1 MERITRFRAGIVL
14 LLFAALI
21 GFYVYRL
28 YDEQIIKTGGGS
40 VSNETTFTTL
50 TRVKAA
56 RGEILDRNGN
66 VLVSNRASYDLVLNH
81 YVLVSAKGTNDYLYQ
96 LVKLCQ
102 ELGIEYNEHFP
113 ISRERPFTYTLED
126 YNSAYQGYFQKYLE
140 YMDGLDSDIT
150 APLLIETLREVYGL
164 PAEWSDEDARLVIGL
179 RYELALR
186 NCVPSMANYV
196 FLNDVSQE
204 EMAAI
209 GELNIPG
216 MNVEASTV
224 REYQTK
230 YAAHILGFVGA
241 MSAEQ
246 WEYYKQ
252 FEEYSMD
259 AQVGQ
264 AGFEA
269 AFEEYLHGVDGWRMD
284 TVNQDGTLV
293 SSEYLVEPK
302 AGSNVQVTIDINLQA
317 VAEDALAENMEN
329 LRNNENPNADGA
341 DAEGAAVVAMDPQT
355 GQVLVCASYPTY
367 DPATYFENYNE
378 ILKDPLT
385 PLFNRAL
392 DATYPPGSVY
402 KPVMVVAAIDSGLI
416 NSATII
422 EDKGMFDP
430 DNSPDNKYDKFQP
443 TCLTYSLLGYAHG
456 PINAA
461 QALKVSCN
469 YFFYEL
475 GDRIKLSIM
484 DNTGKMMGLG
494 ESTGI
499 ELPESTGH
507 RANAE
512 TKAELFEGEDGS
524 WYQGDQILAAI
535 GQSEHRFTPMQLCVY
550 ASTLATQGDRYRATF
565 LNRIVSSDNRSLLK
579 ESQVELMS
587 HLDISDE
594 AYMSYMQGMCMVTQE
609 SGGTAYSV
617 FRDYPIQVAGKTG
630 TAETDKEGK
639 SDNGSFI
646 CFAPADDPEI
656 TIAVYGEQAGHG
668 SSMAGVARD
677 ILDSYF
683 EVGKPAD
690 VNAYENQLS

>member
-14 LLFAALI
+14 LLFVALI
-21 GFYVYRL
+21 GFYIYRL
-28 YDEQIIKTGGGS
+28 YDEQIIKTDGGS

-378 ILKDPLT
+378 ILKDPLK
-385 PLFNRAL
+385 PLYNRAL

-402 KPVMVVAAIDSGLI
+402 KPVMVIAAIDSGLI

-443 TCLTYSLLGYAHG
+443 TCLIYSLLGSTHG
-456 PINAA
+456 SINAA

-475 GDRIKLSIM
+475 GDQIKLSVM
-484 DNTGKMMGLG
+484 DNTGKMLGLG

-535 GQSEHRFTPMQLCVY
+535 GQSEHRFTPMQLCAY
-550 ASTLATQGDRYRATF
+550 ASTLATRGDRYRATF

-594 AYMSYMQGMCMVTQE
+594 AYMSYFQGMCMVTQ

-617 FRDYPIQVAGKTG
+617 FRDYPIQVAGKSG
-630 TAETDKEGK
+630 TPETDN
-639 SDNGSFI
+639 DNGSFI

-683 EVGKPAD
+683 EVGAPAD
-690 VNAYENQLS
+690 VNSYENKLS

>member
-329 LRNNENPNADGA
+329 LRNSENPNADGA

-378 ILKDPLT
+378 ILKDPLK
-385 PLFNRAL
+385 PLYNRAL

-402 KPVMVVAAIDSGLI
+402 KPVMVIAAIDSGLI

-646 CFAPADDPEI
+646 CFAPAYDPEI
-656 TIAVYGEQAGHG
+656 AISVYGEQAGHG
-668 SSMAGVARD
+668 VSVTVVAKD

-683 EVGKPAD
+683 EVGAPAD
-690 VNAYENQLS
+690 VNSYENKLS

>member
-14 LLFAALI
+14 LLFVALI

-40 VSNETTFTTL
+40 ISNETTFTTL

-66 VLVSNRASYDLVLNH
+66 VLVSNRASYDLVINH

-102 ELGIEYNEHFP
+102 ELGIAYNEHFP
-113 ISRERPFTYTLED
+113 ISQQRPFTYTLEE
-126 YNSAYQGYFQKYLE
+126 YNSAYQGYFQEYLK

-224 REYQTK
+224 REYQTE

-302 AGSNVQVTIDINLQA
+302 AGSNVQVTIDIVLQGI
-317 VAEDALAENMEN
+317 AEESLARHMEE

-341 DAEGAAVVAMDPQT
+341 DAEGAAVVAMDPNT

-367 DPATYFENYNE
+367 DPSTYFENYNE

-443 TCLTYSLLGYAHG
+443 TCLTYSLLGYTHG

-469 YFFYEL
+469 YFFYDL

-535 GQSEHRFTPMQLCVY
+535 GQSVHRFTPMQLCVY
-550 ASTLATQGDRYRATF
+550 VSTLATQGDRYRATF

-646 CFAPADDPEI
+646 CFAPAYDPEI
-656 TIAVYGEQAGHG
+656 AISVYGEQAGHG
-668 SSMAGVARD
+668 VSVTVVAKD

-683 EVGKPAD
+683 EVGAPAD
-690 VNAYENQLS
+690 VNSYENKLS

>member
-14 LLFAALI
+14 LLFVALI
-21 GFYVYRL
+21 GFYIYRL

-40 VSNETTFTTL
+40 ISNETTFTTL

-66 VLVSNRASYDLVLNH
+66 VLVSNRASYDLVINH

-102 ELGIEYNEHFP
+102 ELDIEYNEHFP
-113 ISRERPFTYTLED
+113 ISQQRPFTYTLEE
-126 YNSAYQGYFQKYLE
+126 YNSAYQGYFQEYLK

-164 PAEWSDEDARLVIGL
+164 PEEWSDEDARLVIGL

-224 REYQTK
+224 REYQTE

-302 AGSNVQVTIDINLQA
+302 AGSNVQVTIDIVLQGI
-317 VAEDALAENMEN
+317 AEESLARHMEE

-341 DAEGAAVVAMDPQT
+341 DAEGAAVVAMDPNT

-416 NSATII
+416 NSATLI
-422 EDKGMFDP
+422 EDKGIFDP

-443 TCLTYSLLGYAHG
+443 TCLTYSLLGYTHG

-469 YFFYEL
+469 YFFYDL

-484 DNTGKMMGLG
+484 DNNGKMMGLG

-550 ASTLATQGDRYRATF
+550 VSTLATQGDRYRATF

-609 SGGTAYSV
+609 SGGTAYST

-646 CFAPADDPEI
+646 CFAPAYDPEI
-656 TIAVYGEQAGHG
+656 AISVYGEQAGHG
-668 SSMAGVARD
+668 SSMAGVAKD

-683 EVGKPAD
+683 EVGAPAD
-690 VNAYENQLS
+690 VNSYENKLS

>member
-14 LLFAALI
+14 LLFVALI

-40 VSNETTFTTL
+40 ISNETTFTTL

-66 VLVSNRASYDLVLNH
+66 VLVSNRASYDLVINH

-113 ISRERPFTYTLED
+113 ISQERPFTYTLEE
-126 YNSAYQGYFQKYLE
+126 YNSAYQGYFQEYLK

-164 PAEWSDEDARLVIGL
+164 PTEWSDEDARLVIGL

-224 REYQTK
+224 REYQTE

-302 AGSNVQVTIDINLQA
+302 AGSNVQVTIDIVLQGI
-317 VAEDALAENMEN
+317 AEESLARHMEE

-341 DAEGAAVVAMDPQT
+341 DAEGAAVVAMDPNT

-367 DPATYFENYNE
+367 DPSTYFENYNE

-392 DATYPPGSVY
+392 DATYPPGSAY

-443 TCLTYSLLGYAHG
+443 TCLTYSLLGYTHG

-469 YFFYEL
+469 YFFYDL

-594 AYMSYMQGMCMVTQE
+594 AYMSYMQGMCMVTRE

-630 TAETDKEGK
+630 TAETDKEDK

-646 CFAPADDPEI
+646 CFAPAYDPEI
-656 TIAVYGEQAGHG
+656 TISVYGEQAGHG
-668 SSMAGVARD
+668 SSMAGVAKD

-683 EVGKPAD
+683 EVGAPAD
-690 VNAYENQLS
+690 VNSYENKLS

>member
-21 GFYVYRL
+21 GFYIYRL
-28 YDEQIIKTGGGS
+28 YDEQIIKTDGGS

-317 VAEDALAENMEN
+317 VAEDALAKNMEN

-378 ILKDPLT
+378 ILKDPLK
-385 PLFNRAL
+385 PLYNRAL

-402 KPVMVVAAIDSGLI
+402 KPVMVIAAIDSGLI

-443 TCLTYSLLGYAHG
+443 TCLIYSLLGSTHG
-456 PINAA
+456 SINAA

-475 GDRIKLSIM
+475 GDQIKLSVM
-484 DNTGKMMGLG
+484 DNTGKMLGLG

-535 GQSEHRFTPMQLCVY
+535 GQSEHRFTPMQLCAY
-550 ASTLATQGDRYRATF
+550 ASTLATRGDRYRATF

-594 AYMSYMQGMCMVTQE
+594 AYMSYFQGMCMVTQ

-617 FRDYPIQVAGKTG
+617 FRDYPIQVAGKSG
-630 TAETDKEGK
+630 TPETDN
-639 SDNGSFI
+639 DNGSFI

-683 EVGKPAD
+683 EVGAPAD
-690 VNAYENQLS
+690 VNSYENKLS

>member
-14 LLFAALI
+14 LLFVALI

-40 VSNETTFTTL
+40 ISNETTFTTL

-66 VLVSNRASYDLVLNH
+66 VLVSNRASYDLVINH

-102 ELGIEYNEHFP
+102 ELDIEYNEHFP
-113 ISRERPFTYTLED
+113 ISQQRPFTYTLEE
-126 YNSAYQGYFQKYLE
+126 YNSAYQGYFQEYLK

-164 PAEWSDEDARLVIGL
+164 PTEWSDEDARLVIGL

-224 REYQTK
+224 REYQTE

-302 AGSNVQVTIDINLQA
+302 AGSNVQVTIDIVLQGI
-317 VAEDALAENMEN
+317 AEESLARHMEE

-341 DAEGAAVVAMDPQT
+341 DAEGAAVVAMDPNT

-367 DPATYFENYNE
+367 DPSTYFENYNE

-494 ESTGI
+494 ESSGI

-550 ASTLATQGDRYRATF
+550 VSTLATQGDRYRATF

-646 CFAPADDPEI
+646 CFAPAYDPEI
-656 TIAVYGEQAGHG
+656 AISVYGEQAGHG
-668 SSMAGVARD
+668 VSVTVVAKD

-683 EVGKPAD
+683 EVGAPAD
-690 VNAYENQLS
+690 VNSYENKLS

>member
-14 LLFAALI
+14 LLFVALI
-21 GFYVYRL
+21 GFYIYRL
-28 YDEQIIKTGGGS
+28 YDEQIIKTDGGS
-40 VSNETTFTTL
+40 ISNETTFTTL

-66 VLVSNRASYDLVLNH
+66 VLVSNRASYDLVINH

-102 ELGIEYNEHFP
+102 ELDIEYNEHFP
-113 ISRERPFTYTLED
+113 ISQQRPFTYTLEE
-126 YNSAYQGYFQKYLE
+126 YNSAYQGYFQEYLK

-224 REYQTK
+224 REYQTE

-302 AGSNVQVTIDINLQA
+302 AGSNVQVTIDIVLQGI
-317 VAEDALAENMEN
+317 AEESLARHMEE

-341 DAEGAAVVAMDPQT
+341 DAEGAAVVAMDPNT

-367 DPATYFENYNE
+367 DPSTYFENYNE

-443 TCLTYSLLGYAHG
+443 TCLTYSLLGYTHG

-469 YFFYEL
+469 YFFYDL

-550 ASTLATQGDRYRATF
+550 VSTLATQGDRYRATF

-609 SGGTAYSV
+609 SGGTAYST

-630 TAETDKEGK
+630 TAETDKTDK

-646 CFAPADDPEI
+646 CFAPAYDPEI
-656 TIAVYGEQAGHG
+656 AISVYGEQAGHG
-668 SSMAGVARD
+668 SSMAGVAKD

-683 EVGKPAD
+683 EVGAPAD
-690 VNAYENQLS
+690 VNSYENKLS